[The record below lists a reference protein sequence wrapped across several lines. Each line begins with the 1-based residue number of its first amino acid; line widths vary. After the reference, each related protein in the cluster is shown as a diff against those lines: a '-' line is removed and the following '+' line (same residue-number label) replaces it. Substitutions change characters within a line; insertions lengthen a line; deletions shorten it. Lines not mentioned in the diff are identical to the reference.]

1 MEARLLTVLMATFN
15 GAGTLPQVL
24 EAFCALAP
32 PDGGW
37 VLRIADDGSTDATA
51 QLVERYRDRLPLH
64 LLRLPRGGKSAALN
78 AAISVALREDS
89 SDLFVFTDDDATPD
103 PAWLRALDACART
116 HPGHAFFGGTIVP
129 GWSVAPPGWVLR
141 QVPLGVAFGITG
153 CEEGPV
159 FPGLVWGANMAVRRA
174 VFEAGHRFDHRI
186 GPNGGSYAMG
196 SETEFTRRLGE
207 HGYRAWFCTAA
218 RVSHHIRPYQLTQEW
233 LLARAYRFG
242 RGARRQAAADPAAAR
257 LFGVPRWMFGRFARE
272 LAARG
277 RAVLRRDSE
286 RAFAHAWELAW
297 LRGFMAQAWCGS
309 DRPHVVLTGMSGA
322 LGGMELRMAQE
333 ARMLAASGY
342 RSTLALPRFPG
353 SGKIARLARAGGAAA
368 SRFDPPWFLEHWSWR
383 RTRRLWAATVPRWRL
398 ARMKPDL
405 VHVSFCWTRYGATLL
420 WLARLCGKPCVVAVH
435 NAFPPAELPGWH
447 APYYAEA
454 FRGVRGVY
462 AVSHSALDH
471 FMKLYA
477 HLLPPAVRLAVI
489 PNSVDSN
496 RFLPCPLRR
505 AAARE
510 RCGLPRE
517 AMVVG
522 SVARLAPQKRPQALL
537 GLLAALLP
545 RFPGLFL
552 LMIGAGPMEAELLA
566 LAEQLG
572 VAGRCR
578 FAGHVDAVEDVIPAL
593 DLHLL
598 VSRNEGFG
606 IATIEAM
613 SCCVPAV
620 GTDVPG
626 TADVL
631 RDSAGGVLVPL
642 GDEEALAQ
650 TVAMLL
656 DDPLRRI
663 HMGRMGRAEVQERYC
678 PELMQQRV
686 RDFYAGLA
694 A

>member
-1 MEARLLTVLMATFN
+1 MEGRLLTVLMATFN

-24 EAFCALAP
+24 DGFCALSP

-37 VLRIADDGSTDATA
+37 ILRIADDGSTDNTA
-51 QLVERYRDRLPLH
+51 QLVERYRHRLPLQ
-64 LLRLPRGGKSAALN
+64 LLRLPRGGKNAALN
-78 AAISVALREDS
+78 AMLTVALREDRS
-89 SDLFVFTDDDATPD
+89 GLFVFTDDDATPD
-103 PAWLRALDACART
+103 PGWLRALDACARS
-116 HPGHAFFGGTIVP
+116 HPGHAIFGGTIVP
-129 GWSVAPPGWVLR
+129 GWSVPPPGWVLR
-141 QVPLGVAFGITG
+141 QVPLGVAFGITD
-153 CEEGPV
+153 CKEGPV

-207 HGYRAWFCTAA
+207 HGYRAWFCAA
-218 RVSHHIRPYQLTQEW
+218 ASVSHHIRPHQLTEQW

-242 RGARRQAAADPAAAR
+242 RGARRQAVPDPGGVR
-257 LFGVPRWMFGRFARE
+257 LFGVPRWMFSKYVRELSGRVAAMLRGDRESAFAR
-272 LAARG
+272 
-277 RAVLRRDSE
+277 
-286 RAFAHAWELAW
+286 AWELEW
-297 LRGFMAQAWCGS
+297 LRGYMVQAWRGS

-333 ARMLAASGY
+333 ARVLAASGY

-353 SGKIARLARAGGAAA
+353 SGKVAKLARAGGAAA
-368 SRFDPPWFLEHWSWR
+368 RRFDPPWFLENWSWR
-383 RTRRLWAATVPRWRL
+383 RTRKLWAATISRRRL

-420 WLARLCGKPCVVAVH
+420 WLARLCGKPCVIAVH
-435 NAFPPAELPGWH
+435 NAFPAADLPDWH

-454 FRGVRGVY
+454 FGGVRGVY

-471 FMKLYA
+471 FLKLYR
-477 HLLPPAVRLAVI
+477 HLLPPGVRLAVI
-489 PNSVDSN
+489 PNCVDSN

-510 RCGLPRE
+510 RFGLPRE
-517 AMVVG
+517 ALVIG
-522 SVARLAPQKRPQALL
+522 SVARLAPQKRPEALV

-545 RFPGLFL
+545 RFPGLYL
-552 LMIGAGPMEAELLA
+552 LLVGAGPMEARLRA
-566 LAEQLG
+566 LAEQQG

-578 FAGHVDAVEDVIPAL
+578 FTGHIDAVEDVIPAL

-606 IATIEAM
+606 VATIEAM

-631 RDSAGGVLVPL
+631 RDSAGGLLVPL
-642 GDEEALAQ
+642 GDEGGLAQ

-663 HMGRMGRAEVQERYC
+663 HMGRMGRAEVQEHYC

-686 RDFYAGLA
+686 REFYAGLA